1 MIPYPQCKL
10 FGLVESQM
18 PPIDTLINSLSAL
31 ASGGKRSCF
40 LSVSENQLLEKA
52 MTQLIAV
59 KLFTWAR
66 KAAADL

>member
-1 MIPYPQCKL
+1 MPYPQCKL
-10 FGLVESQM
+10 FGVVESQM

-31 ASGGKRSCF
+31 ASGEKSCF